1 MPFST
6 QRDRGGKKQDM
17 TKTAL
22 ITGITGQDGYYLSHL
37 LLNRG
42 YRVVGLVPPHRQ
54 PNLAK
59 LGTLAHQVEIYTV
72 DLRDSPA
79 LLTAVEQL
87 RPQEIYNLAAPSFVP
102 DSWNDPLGTL
112 DLITGTATRLLE
124 AVRQVGLSTR
134 FYQASSS
141 EMFGDVDRSPQ
152 DEETP
157 FRPKNPYAA
166 AKLHA
171 HWTMVHHRQRYGLFA
186 CSGIL
191 YNHESPLRPPQF
203 VPRKISLA
211 AASIKLGLTDTLE
224 MGNLDAK
231 RDWGFAGDH
240 VEAMWRMLQVDEPEE
255 YVIGTGKLHSVR
267 ELVNTAFECVNL
279 DWTRHVVINTELLRP
294 DEHFQLVAN
303 PTKAKKKLGWEPQ
316 VSFEELVQKM
326 VQTDLERLQSG
337 AIAPAASSP
346 PV

>member
-1 MPFST
+1 MI
-6 QRDRGGKKQDM
+6 
-17 TKTAL
+17 KTAL

-59 LGTLAHQVEIYTV
+59 LGTLANQVEIFTV
-72 DLRDSPA
+72 DLRDNTA
-79 LLTAVEQL
+79 LLTAVEQM

-124 AVRQVGLSTR
+124 AVRKVGLSTR

-141 EMFGDVDRSPQ
+141 EMFGDVFISPQ

-166 AKLHA
+166 AKMHA

-203 VPRKISLA
+203 VTRKVSLA

-231 RDWGFAGDH
+231 RDWGFAGDY
-240 VEAMWRMLQVDEPEE
+240 VEAMWRMLQIDEPEE

-267 ELVNTAFECVNL
+267 DLVAAAFSSVGL
-279 DWTRHVVINTELLRP
+279 DWTHHVVLNSSLLRQ

-303 PTKAKKKLGWEPQ
+303 PSKAKINLGWEPQ
-316 VSFEELVQKM
+316 VSFEELLEKM
-326 VQTDLERLQSG
+326 VKTDLERLQSG
-337 AIAPAASSP
+337 AIAPLP
-346 PV
+346 RV

>member
-1 MPFST
+1 
-6 QRDRGGKKQDM
+6 M

-22 ITGITGQDGYYLSHL
+22 VTGITGQDGYYLSHL
-37 LLNRG
+37 LLNQG
-42 YRVVGLVPPHRQ
+42 YRVVGLVSPHRQ

-59 LGTLAHQVEIYTV
+59 LGDLATKVEIYNV
-72 DLRDSPA
+72 DLRDPVA
-79 LLTAVEQL
+79 LLNAVEQL

-102 DSWNDPLGTL
+102 DSWKDPLGTL
-112 DLITGTATRLLE
+112 DLITGTATRLLD

-141 EMFGDVDRSPQ
+141 EMFGDVLSSPQ
-152 DEETP
+152 DEETT

-203 VPRKISLA
+203 VTRKVSLA
-211 AASIKLGLTDTLE
+211 AASIKLGLVQTLE

-231 RDWGFAGDH
+231 RDWGFAGDY
-240 VEAMWRMLQVDEPEE
+240 VKAMWLMLQAEEPEE
-255 YVIGTGKLHSVR
+255 YVIGTGKLHSVK
-267 ELVNTAFECVNL
+267 ELVSIAFESVGLN
-279 DWTRHVVINTELLRP
+279 WQNHVVINTDLLRQ

-303 PTKAKKKLGWEPQ
+303 PIKAKKNLGWETE
-316 VSFEELVQKM
+316 VSFEGLLEKM
-326 VQTDLERLQSG
+326 VQTDVERLQSG
-337 AIAPAASSP
+337 AIAQAPEGKLL
-346 PV
+346 VD

>member
-1 MPFST
+1 
-6 QRDRGGKKQDM
+6 M

-22 ITGITGQDGYYLSHL
+22 VTGITGQDGYYLSHL
-37 LLNRG
+37 LLNQG
-42 YRVVGLVPPHRQ
+42 YRVVGLVSPHRQ

-59 LGTLAHQVEIYTV
+59 LGNLATQVEIYNV
-72 DLRDSPA
+72 DLRDPLA
-79 LLTAVEQL
+79 LLNAVEQL

-102 DSWNDPLGTL
+102 DSWKDPLGTL
-112 DLITGTATRLLE
+112 DLITGTATRLLD

-141 EMFGDVDRSPQ
+141 EMFGDVLSSPQ
-152 DEETP
+152 DEETT

-203 VPRKISLA
+203 VTRKVSLA
-211 AASIKLGLTDTLE
+211 AASIKLGLAETLE

-231 RDWGFAGDH
+231 RDWGFAGDY
-240 VEAMWRMLQVDEPEE
+240 VRAMWLMLQADEPEE
-255 YVIGTGKLHSVR
+255 YVIGTGKLRSVK
-267 ELVNTAFECVNL
+267 ELVSIAFDSVGLNWEN
-279 DWTRHVVINTELLRP
+279 HVLINTNLLRK

-303 PTKAKKKLGWEPQ
+303 PNKAKKNLGWEPE
-316 VSFEELVQKM
+316 VSFEALLEKM
-326 VQTDLERLQSG
+326 VQTDIERLQNGS
-337 AIAPAASSP
+337 ITQASEGKLL
-346 PV
+346 VE

>member
-1 MPFST
+1 
-6 QRDRGGKKQDM
+6 M

-42 YRVVGLVPPHRQ
+42 YRVVGLVPPDRQ
-54 PNLAK
+54 PNLKK
-59 LGTLAHQVEIYTV
+59 LGILANQVKIFTV
-72 DLRDSPA
+72 DLRDNTA

-124 AVRQVGLSTR
+124 AVRKVGLSTR

-141 EMFGDVDRSPQ
+141 EMFGDVFLSPQ
-152 DEETP
+152 DEETA

-166 AKLHA
+166 AKMHA

-191 YNHESPLRPPQF
+191 YNHESPLRAPGF
-203 VPRKISLA
+203 VTRKVSLG

-231 RDWGFAGDH
+231 RDWGFAGDY
-240 VEAMWRMLQVDEPEE
+240 VEAMWRMLQIDEPEE

-267 ELVNTAFECVNL
+267 DLVATAFESVGLN
-279 DWTRHVVINTELLRP
+279 WKQYVVLNTSLLRQ

-303 PTKAKKKLGWEPQ
+303 PSKAKKNLGWEPQ
-316 VSFEELVQKM
+316 VSFEELLEKM
-326 VQTDLERLQSG
+326 VKTDLERLQSG
-337 AIAPAASSP
+337 AIAPLSQ
-346 PV
+346 V

>member
-1 MPFST
+1 MI
-6 QRDRGGKKQDM
+6 
-17 TKTAL
+17 KTAL

-37 LLNRG
+37 LLERH
-42 YRVVGLVPPHRQ
+42 YRVVGLVPQSRQ
-54 PNLAK
+54 SNLTK
-59 LGTLAHQVEIYTV
+59 LGYLANFVEIYTV
-72 DLRDSPA
+72 DLTDSMA

-87 RPQEIYNLAAPSFVP
+87 RPHEIYNLAAPSFVP
-102 DSWNDPLGTL
+102 DSWKDPLGTL

-124 AVRQVGLSTR
+124 AIRHVGLSTR

-141 EMFGDVDRSPQ
+141 EMFGDVKYSPQ

-191 YNHESPLRPPQF
+191 YNHESPLRAPQF
-203 VPRKISLA
+203 VTRKVSLA
-211 AASIKLGLTDTLE
+211 AASIKLGLADKLE

-231 RDWGFAGDH
+231 RDWGFAGDY
-240 VEAMWRMLQVDEPEE
+240 VEAMWRMLQADQPEE
-255 YVIGTGKLHSVR
+255 YVIGTGELHTVR
-267 ELVNTAFECVNL
+267 DLVACAFECVGL
-279 DWTRHVVINTELLRP
+279 DWTRYVSINPQLLRP

-303 PTKAKKKLGWEPQ
+303 PAKARCNLGWEIQ
-316 VSFEELVQKM
+316 VSFEELIEQM
-326 VQTDLERLQSG
+326 VKTDLEQLKTG
-337 AIAPAASSP
+337 AIAPSVISS
-346 PV
+346 VRV